1 MTTDE
6 SMVRSTFNL
15 EWTFYVTGKL
25 IKHFMTLH
33 NKTGS
38 TGFNSSMAVQGHP
51 RSLILVAMKRA
62 YVAVY

>member
-1 MTTDE
+1 
-6 SMVRSTFNL
+6 
-15 EWTFYVTGKL
+15 
-25 IKHFMTLH
+25 MTLH